1 MSVVIMIMVT
11 VVVAIM
17 VVMVSPVPITP
28 LVLFGEMTI
37 VPVPVA
43 VDFDYPLIVVTI
55 FAIVP
60 AMAIMIIRV
69 SGGVVMVLAP
79 GGCKRQHQR
88 GPQKKRSCIAKFTL
102 HEGPFSA

>member
-37 VPVPVA
+37 VPVRVA

-55 FAIVP
+55 FAVVP

-69 SGGVVMVLAP
+69 SGGVVMVLAR

-88 GPQKKRSCIAKFTL
+88 GPQKKRSCIAEFTL
-102 HEGPFSA
+102 HEYPFSA